1 MGESLDAYPM
11 RRQGELYFIFNCKAV
26 ASPAATQLRISPS
39 IVVITNGVVVQGLE
53 KSVHDDSMTRR

>member
-1 MGESLDAYPM
+1 M